1 MSTPVRVALT
11 LMVFFGSYVLGW
23 LVLMLLLPLGG
34 AAFLGNLVALVAAV
48 FAARATWFRTA
59 SAAPSALG
67 YAGYGAAV
75 LGSIGFAGGFFG
87 PMIFAP
93 EANQGP
99 LLGIFITGPG
109 GALLG
114 AALGL
119 VYGATQASR

>member
-11 LMVFFGSYVLGW
+11 LLVFFGSYVLGW
-23 LVLMLLLPLGG
+23 LVLMLFLPLGG
-34 AAFLGNLVALVAAV
+34 VAWLGNLLALIAAV
-48 FAARATWFRTA
+48 FVARAAWFRAA

-75 LGSIGFAGGFFG
+75 LGSIGFAAGFFG

-93 EANQGP
+93 QANQGP
-99 LLGIFITGPG
+99 LLGIFITGPL

-114 AALGL
+114 AVLGL
-119 VYGATQASR
+119 VYGATQARR